1 MTEKEKESYRQAGF
15 DPVAI
20 AKNANELM
28 EAERAREKRWKELNQ
43 TEEDLQFLL
52 KIYTAQSRPR

>member
-52 KIYTAQSRPR
+52 KIYTAQSGPR